1 MIFLQLIVDSTLL
14 ALMLTPVYSQ
24 VNPVAMVVDYN
35 NHQSTQSAQQTL
47 AAQLLEPL
55 LVRRRPERILVLK
68 HAVATDLPLESTNF
82 AQIVRL
88 STEEFSED
96 AMLRCRLAALPF
108 EEAAFDLVILHHL
121 VNDGTEP
128 LLAEALRVMIEGGDI
143 VISGLNSSGLR
154 NRVGNRKRRL
164 PALKLD
170 RICSFLK
177 SQSFNIEQCLL
188 TGLGGFSRPAPRATW
203 HGLGFPFADRA
214 VLHGHHQ
221 SNIKNASIL
230 RFKNTKRSG
239 IASAA
244 LDGCSSREA
253 AS

>member
-1 MIFLQLIVDSTLL
+1 M
-14 ALMLTPVYSQ
+14 
-24 VNPVAMVVDYN
+24 
-35 NHQSTQSAQQTL
+35 L
-47 AAQLLEPL
+47 AAQLLQPL
-55 LVRRRPERILVLK
+55 LTRRRPERILVLK
-68 HAVATDLPLESTNF
+68 HARATDLPLESANSS
-82 AQIVRL
+82 QIVRL

-121 VNDGTEP
+121 VNDGMEP
-128 LLAEALRVMIEGGDI
+128 FLAEALRVMIEGGDI

-154 NRVGNRKRRL
+154 NRIGNRNRRL

-170 RICSFLK
+170 RICNFLK
-177 SQSFNIEQCLL
+177 SQSFNVEQCLL
-188 TGLGGFSRPAPRATW
+188 MGLGGFSRPAPRATW
-203 HGLGFPFADRA
+203 HGLGFPFADRV

-221 SNIKNASIL
+221 SNIKNASTL
-230 RFKNTKRSG
+230 RFERAKRSG

>member
-1 MIFLQLIVDSTLL
+1 
-14 ALMLTPVYSQ
+14 
-24 VNPVAMVVDYN
+24 MVVDHS
-35 NHQSTQSAQQTL
+35 NHHSTQSAQQTL
-47 AAQLLEPL
+47 AVQLLQPL
-55 LVRRRPERILVLK
+55 LARRRPERILVLK
-68 HAVATDLPLESTNF
+68 HAAATDLPLEPVNS

-88 STEEFSED
+88 SSEEFSED
-96 AMLRCRLAALPF
+96 AMLRCRLGALPF
-108 EEAAFDLVILHHL
+108 DEAAFDLVILHHL

-128 LLAEALRVMIEGGDI
+128 FLTEALRVMIEGGDI

-154 NRVGNRKRRL
+154 NRIGNRKQRL

-170 RICSFLK
+170 RICTFLK
-177 SQSFNIEQCLL
+177 SQSFNVEQCLL
-188 TGLGGFSRPAPRATW
+188 MGLGGFSRPAPRATW

-230 RFKNTKRSG
+230 RFKRSKRSG

-253 AS
+253 VS